1 MTTSLPL
8 AGVRWTLPEK
18 FFSFS
23 VPCEGSGT
31 VRFTVSVSFCAAASA
46 GLHRARIAAATTTGC
61 PNLVRRMAQLLG
73 AKGRKSGGGGGGGR
87 RGRRV
92 PQGREA
98 LPGGAAGQGGSG

>member
-46 GLHRARIAAATTTGC
+46 GIHRARIAAATTTGC

-73 AKGRKSGGGGGGGR
+73 LIDERTGGGVAGGR
-87 RGRRV
+87 RVRRV
-92 PQGREA
+92 RQAPQVRRACLAEA
-98 LPGGAAGQGGSG
+98 